1 MFEAQGNTSAA
12 TNAQLLRP
20 GEVVDG
26 RYRVEAYLGGGG
38 MASVY
43 RAMHVVL
50 EQPVALKIVSPQ
62 IREVPGVA
70 ARFIR
75 EARAAT
81 SLKGEHVARVFDV
94 GTMADGA
101 PYMVMEFLVG
111 KDLGEILEA
120 GQRPAV
126 EEAVDWVLQA
136 CEALAEVH
144 GRGIV
149 HRDLKPANLFLTRG
163 ADGLPCVKLIDFGIS
178 RFETPLSPKDA
189 HGLTAPNAIM
199 GSPRYMSPEM
209 MESPGSAD
217 ARSDIWGL
225 GTVLYE
231 LVVGEPP
238 FDGESFIDIY
248 RKAVD
253 GPPRAP
259 SSLRDDAPRALD
271 EVIFKC
277 LRAEPDA
284 RYADVAELAAALAP
298 FGHAEASVRA
308 EDIARVL
315 GATRAR
321 PLPGD
326 ASNDDLAHVVA
337 NESSRVRR
345 RVSREENAP
354 SRAKRIAFFV
364 LAAVLLVGIGAIGA
378 RTKVTRTDADVAP
391 TTTAAAVPAPPPA
404 PPPSPYDVEEDL
416 PPRATATTAA
426 SAPAAAPSRTNVARP
441 RRPPRH
447 VSPPATPTPAP
458 TPFPP
463 AEEPAPSPSPDNG
476 KLFEDRK

>member
-1 MFEAQGNTSAA
+1 MSEPQGDPSSSV

-43 RAMHVVL
+43 RATHVVL

-101 PYMVMEFLVG
+101 PYMVMEFLEG
-111 KDLGEILEA
+111 KDLGEVLETS
-120 GQRPAV
+120 QRPAV
-126 EEAVDWVLQA
+126 EDAVDWVLQA

-178 RFETPLSPKDA
+178 RFESPLSPKDA
-189 HGLTAPNAIM
+189 HGLTQPDAIM

-209 MESPGSAD
+209 MESATKAD

-231 LVVGEPP
+231 MLTGDAPY
-238 FDGESFIDIY
+238 DGESFIEIY

-259 SSLRDDAPRALD
+259 SAIRDDVPKALD
-271 EVIFKC
+271 EVILKC
-277 LRAEPDA
+277 LSADPDD
-284 RYADVAELAAALAP
+284 RYADVADLAAALAP
-298 FGHAEASVRA
+298 FAH
-308 EDIARVL
+308 EDCA
-315 GATRAR
+315 
-321 PLPGD
+321 
-326 ASNDDLAHVVA
+326 
-337 NESSRVRR
+337 
-345 RVSREENAP
+345 
-354 SRAKRIAFFV
+354 
-364 LAAVLLVGIGAIGA
+364 
-378 RTKVTRTDADVAP
+378 
-391 TTTAAAVPAPPPA
+391 
-404 PPPSPYDVEEDL
+404 
-416 PPRATATTAA
+416 
-426 SAPAAAPSRTNVARP
+426 
-441 RRPPRH
+441 
-447 VSPPATPTPAP
+447 
-458 TPFPP
+458 
-463 AEEPAPSPSPDNG
+463 
-476 KLFEDRK
+476 